1 MNYLLDAL
9 LHGDELEVRAQRRQL
24 IVARRLL
31 ELSVALGSVEFHPFG
46 GQSSG
51 FGHCHGHFLD
61 AHLVVCVCACILERK
76 RRGEGRSYCKSN
88 KLMCLRIEI
97 KLGRFNHHHNSRDV
111 FV

>member
-46 GQSSG
+46 GSPAALATAMATS
-51 FGHCHGHFLD
+51 
-61 AHLVVCVCACILERK
+61 
-76 RRGEGRSYCKSN
+76 
-88 KLMCLRIEI
+88 LMLTLWC
-97 KLGRFNHHHNSRDV
+97 V
-111 FV
+111 FVRVY